1 MTMTISR
8 TPAHSLAPTAP
19 VVVSHG
25 TTIFFET
32 VAPSAGPGAT
42 LRIRPDE
49 DTLVR
54 VIHGTLRLTIDDVER
69 ILLPGGEA
77 IVRAGRPHRVSGVGG
92 EARFMMGF
100 RTAASLR

>member
-1 MTMTISR
+1 MTMTPSR
-8 TPAHSLAPTAP
+8 TTAQSPAQAAPAG
-19 VVVSHG
+19 VSYG
-25 TTIFFET
+25 TTIYFET
-32 VAPSAGPGAT
+32 VGPSDGPGAP
-42 LRIRPDE
+42 LRIRPDD

-69 ILLPGGEA
+69 ILVAGGEA

>member
-1 MTMTISR
+1 MTTSR
-8 TPAHSLAPTAP
+8 TPAHPLPPATPST
-19 VVVSHG
+19 VSYG
-25 TTIFFET
+25 TTIWFET
-32 VAPSAGPGAT
+32 VGPSEGPGAT

-54 VIHGTLRLTIDDVER
+54 VIHGTLRLTIDNVER
-69 ILLPGGEA
+69 LLVAGGEA

-100 RTAASLR
+100 RPAATLR

>member
-1 MTMTISR
+1 MTTSR
-8 TPAHSLAPTAP
+8 TPAHPLPSAAPSP
-19 VVVSHG
+19 VTYG
-25 TTIFFET
+25 TTIWFET
-32 VAPSAGPGAT
+32 VGPSEGPGAT

-54 VIHGTLRLTIDDVER
+54 VIHGTLRLTIDNVER
-69 ILLPGGEA
+69 LLVAGGEA

-100 RTAASLR
+100 RPAATLR

>member
-1 MTMTISR
+1 MTTSR
-8 TPAHSLAPTAP
+8 MPAHPLAPDASTA
-19 VVVSHG
+19 VSYG
-25 TTIFFET
+25 TTIYFET
-32 VAPSAGPGAT
+32 VGPSDGPGAT
-42 LRIRPDE
+42 LRIPPDE

-69 ILLPGGEA
+69 LLVAGGEA

-100 RTAASLR
+100 RTAATLR

>member
-1 MTMTISR
+1 MTTSR
-8 TPAHSLAPTAP
+8 TPAHSLPPAAHSAVTY
-19 VVVSHG
+19 G
-25 TTIFFET
+25 TTIWFET
-32 VAPSAGPGAT
+32 VGPSEGPGAT

-54 VIHGTLRLTIDDVER
+54 VIHGTLRLTIDNVER
-69 ILLPGGEA
+69 RLVAGGEA

-100 RTAASLR
+100 RPAATLR

>member
-1 MTMTISR
+1 MTTSR
-8 TPAHSLAPTAP
+8 TPADPHPPPAPTI
-19 VVVSHG
+19 VGYG
-25 TTIFFET
+25 TTIYFET
-32 VAPSAGPGAT
+32 VGQSDGAGAT

-54 VIHGTLRLTIDDVER
+54 VIHGTLRLTIDNVER
-69 ILLPGGEA
+69 VLVAGGEA

-100 RTAASLR
+100 RPAATLR